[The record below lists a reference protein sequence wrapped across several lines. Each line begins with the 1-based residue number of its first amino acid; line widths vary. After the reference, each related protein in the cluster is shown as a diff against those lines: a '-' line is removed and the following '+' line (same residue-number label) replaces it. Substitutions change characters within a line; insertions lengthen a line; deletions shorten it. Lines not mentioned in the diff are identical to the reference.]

1 MTNEKKNS
9 FVVILIAMVILLVF
23 VFIYFQNQQLLTEE
37 ITTSDINKSLLPEIQ
52 SKINHINRVAI
63 QKGLME
69 GNKEIDQQMVELI
82 HGYPSI
88 KTILKQLK
96 LPSEDIIMDEK
107 TGKNVLIKNGNCLI
121 SITEA
126 TENSPPEII
135 DMFSNCQ

>member
-1 MTNEKKNS
+1 MINEKKNS
-9 FVVILIAMVILLVF
+9 FVVILMALVILLAF

-37 ITTSDINKSLLPEIQ
+37 ATTSDINKSLFPEIQ
-52 SKINHINRVAI
+52 SKINHINRIAI
-63 QKGLME
+63 QKGLMD
-69 GNKEIDQQMVELI
+69 GNREIDQQVVELI

-88 KTILKQLK
+88 QTILKLIK

-107 TGKNVLIKNGNCLI
+107 SGNSVLIKNGDCLI

-126 TENSPPEII
+126 TETRPPEVI